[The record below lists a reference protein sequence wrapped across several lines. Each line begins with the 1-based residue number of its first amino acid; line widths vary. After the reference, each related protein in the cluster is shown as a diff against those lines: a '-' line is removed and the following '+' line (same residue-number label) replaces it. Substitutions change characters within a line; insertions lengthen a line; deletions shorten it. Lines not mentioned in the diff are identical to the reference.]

1 MNMLDRLSLPGK
13 FSLLAVLCLALIAA
27 PTSLFILGAMG
38 QSRQAVQESLG
49 MQPVQ
54 ELLHLIQLT
63 QQHSSLSSAVL
74 GGSRALIETRQKKQA
89 EVEQAFDLTE
99 RELSKSQVPSGILEA
114 LRKAHRQWGELAGQ
128 ISRGAVNGVQSQ
140 TLHAQL
146 VAASLQLEDSLLD
159 HFELSLDPIFETYYL
174 ITGALVELPQ
184 TSELLAQLSTTGAL
198 LLSQGQIQP
207 EQRATLSSLTTQATN
222 SFGKLTRAFTKVNGA
237 SPSFSALLG
246 RPLAKL
252 GPQVEQALKLTDT
265 QLILANEPDY
275 PVADYLATYTRTI
288 DALFAF
294 NRPALDALAQ
304 ALEARRDS
312 ARNDIMLMTGG
323 LLVMLLVGAVLATS
337 MVLRLLRQ
345 LSAALTAAER
355 ITAGDLSH
363 PIESPGAD
371 EPARLLG
378 ALDQMQQGL
387 RSTVQHIV
395 GCAGRLAST
404 AGELNSVSDEASRGL
419 TRQNN
424 ELDQAVTAVTE
435 MTVAIEEVARNAVS
449 ASEVAQSADQSSRE
463 GQESVGRAVDAMA
476 SLTGE
481 IEHTTDALQVL
492 DGQIG
497 GIASVLDVIR
507 GIAEQTNMLALNAAI
522 EAARAG
528 ESGRG
533 FAVVADEVRALAQR
547 TQESTRQIE
556 SIIGAVRKGSQ
567 DALGAMHESNG
578 RTRDTLVMTRQ
589 AGAALGAIAAAIVQI
604 NERNVSIASS
614 TQEQSHVAREVD
626 SNLLDIRDV
635 SAQTSSAAN
644 QTHAASRELAT
655 LADELN
661 VVVKHFIV

>member
-13 FSLLAVLCLALIAA
+13 FSFLAVLCLALVAA
-27 PTSLFILGAMG
+27 PTSLFVLGAMG

-74 GGSRALIETRQKKQA
+74 GGSRALVETRQKKHA
-89 EVEQAFDLTE
+89 EVEQAFALTE
-99 RELSKSQVPSGILEA
+99 RELSESQVPSGLLDA
-114 LRKAHRQWGELAGQ
+114 LRKAHRQWSELASQ
-128 ISRGAVNGVQSQ
+128 ISQGAINGAQSQ

-146 VAASLQLEDSLLD
+146 VATCLQLEDSLLD

-184 TSELLAQLSTTGAL
+184 TSELLGQLSTTGAG

-207 EQRATLSSLTTQATN
+207 EQRATLSSLTTQAAN
-222 SFGKLTRAFTKVNGA
+222 SFDKLTRAFTKVNGA

-246 RPLAKL
+246 GPLAAL

-265 QLILANEPDY
+265 QLISANEPNY

-304 ALEARRDS
+304 ALEARSDS
-312 ARNDIMLMTGG
+312 ARNDIMLMSGG
-323 LLVMLLVGAVLATS
+323 LLVMLLVGAALATS

-345 LSAALTAAER
+345 LTVALTAAER

-363 PIESPGAD
+363 PIDSPGAD
-371 EPARLLG
+371 EPARLLA
-378 ALDQMQQGL
+378 ALNQMQQGL

-435 MTVAIEEVARNAVS
+435 LTVAIEEVARNAVS
-449 ASEVAQSADQSSRE
+449 ASEVAQSADQSSRQ
-463 GQESVGRAVDAMA
+463 GQDSVGRAVDAMT
-476 SLTGE
+476 SLTGD

-497 GIASVLDVIR
+497 GITSVLDVIR

-547 TQESTRQIE
+547 TQESTQQIE

-578 RTRDTLVMTRQ
+578 RTRDTLGVTRQ
-589 AGAALGAIAAAIVQI
+589 AGAALGAIAVAIAQI

-626 SNLLDIRDV
+626 SNLLDIRNV

-644 QTHAASRELAT
+644 QTHASSRELAM

-661 VVVKHFIV
+661 AVVKNFIV